1 MLDTSNGYYV
11 LSKNSSASQPFHWV
25 LKAPNH
31 EVILNS
37 ESYTTKNAALNG
49 ISSVRTN
56 SPLDTRYQR
65 LTATNSSPYFNLLAA
80 NRQVI
85 GTSEM
90 YSSTQMMEVGI
101 AAVKKYGKEAALQDN
116 A

>member
-11 LSKNSSASQPFHWV
+11 LSKNSSALQPFHWV
-25 LKAPNH
+25 LRAPNH
-31 EVILNS
+31 EVILTS
-37 ESYTTKNAALNG
+37 ESYTTKNAAIDG
-49 ISSVRTN
+49 ISSTRTN
-56 SPLDTRYQR
+56 SPLDIRYQR
-65 LTATNSSPYFNLLAA
+65 LTATNNSPYFNLLAA
-80 NRQVI
+80 NKQVI

-101 AAVKKYGKEAALQDN
+101 TAVKKYGKDAALQDN

>member
-11 LSKNSSASQPFHWV
+11 LSKNLSASQPYHWV

-31 EVILNS
+31 QVILSS
-37 ESYTTKNAALNG
+37 ENYATKDAALNG
-49 ISSVRTN
+49 ISSARTN
-56 SPLDTRYQR
+56 SPSDARYQR
-65 LTATNSSPYFNLLAA
+65 LTASNNSPYFNLLAA
-80 NRQVI
+80 NSQVI

-90 YSSTQMMEVGI
+90 YSSKQMMEVGI
-101 AAVKKYGKEAALQDN
+101 AAVKKYGKDAALQDN